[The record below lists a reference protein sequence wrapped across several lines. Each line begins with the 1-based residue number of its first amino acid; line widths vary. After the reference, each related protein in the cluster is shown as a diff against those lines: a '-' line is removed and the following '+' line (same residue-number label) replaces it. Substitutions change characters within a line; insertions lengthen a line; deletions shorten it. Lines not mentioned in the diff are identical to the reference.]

1 MKELAL
7 LGRQLKHSFSP
18 RYFAQKFE
26 AENISGYHYG
36 ILEIP
41 DIRHFPEELSKRPDL
56 AGMNV
61 TIPYKEE
68 VIPYLDRLDET
79 AEAIHAV
86 NTIRFGEE
94 GLVGYNTDVTGFR
107 RALEEFLP
115 EGFDGSALV
124 LGTGGSSKAVRFVLE
139 KRRVSYTM
147 VSRHPTSDDLGY
159 EDLTP
164 AVIRKHPLIINTTPL
179 GMYPNTDACP
189 AIPYDALGND
199 HYLFDLIYNPSET
212 LFLKKGK
219 RRGAFVKNG
228 YRMLIEQAEA
238 AWEIWNQK

>member
-7 LGRQLKHSFSP
+7 LGRQLTHSFSP
-18 RYFAQKFE
+18 DYFAEKFK
-26 AENISGYHYG
+26 AENISGFHYG

-41 DIRHFPEELSKRPDL
+41 DIRQFPKELNEHPDL
-56 AGMNV
+56 VGMNV

-79 AEAIHAV
+79 AEAVHAV

-94 GLVGYNTDVTGFR
+94 GLVGYNTDVTGFDR
-107 RALEEFLP
+107 SLQEFIP
-115 EGFDGSALV
+115 DDFAGSALV

-139 KRRVSYTM
+139 KREIPYRM
-147 VSRHPTSDDLGY
+147 VSRSPASDHLGY

-164 AVIRKHPLIINTTPL
+164 EVIRKYHLIVNTTPL
-179 GMYPNTDACP
+179 GMYPHTDACP
-189 AIPYDALGND
+189 DIAYDALGGD
-199 HYLFDLIYNPSET
+199 HYLFDLIYNPAET

-219 RRGAFVKNG
+219 RRGARVKNG

-238 AWEIWNQK
+238 AWEIWTQK

>member
-7 LGRQLKHSFSP
+7 LGRQLTHSFSP
-18 RYFAQKFE
+18 DYFAEKFK
-26 AENISGYHYG
+26 AENISGFHYG

-41 DIRHFPEELSKRPDL
+41 DIRQFPKELNEHPDL
-56 AGMNV
+56 VGMNV

-79 AEAIHAV
+79 AEAVHAV

-94 GLVGYNTDVTGFR
+94 GLVGYNTDVTGFDR
-107 RALEEFLP
+107 SLQEFIP
-115 EGFDGSALV
+115 DDFAGSALV
-124 LGTGGSSKAVRFVLE
+124 LGTGGSSKAVRFVLK
-139 KRRVSYTM
+139 KRGITHWM
-147 VSRHPTSDDLGY
+147 VSRHPSANQMAY
-159 EDLTP
+159 EDLSS
-164 AVIRKHPLIINTTPL
+164 AIIREHHLIINTTPL
-179 GMYPNTDACP
+179 GMYPQTEACP
-189 AIPYDALGND
+189 DIPYDALTSD
-199 HYLFDLIYNPSET
+199 HYLFDLIYNPAET

-238 AWEIWNQK
+238 AWEIWTQK

>member
-7 LGRQLKHSFSP
+7 LGRQLTHSFSP
-18 RYFAQKFE
+18 RYFAEKFE
-26 AENISGYHYG
+26 NEKISGYHYG
-36 ILEIP
+36 IMEIP
-41 DIRHFPEELSKRPDL
+41 DIRHFPDEVGRRPHL

-79 AEAIHAV
+79 AKAVHAV

-94 GLVGYNTDVTGFR
+94 GLIGYNTDVTGFE
-107 RALEEFLP
+107 RALMEFIP
-115 EGFDGSALV
+115 GDFSGAALI

-139 KRRVSYTM
+139 KREIPYRM
-147 VSRHPTSDDLGY
+147 VSRSPASDHLGY

-164 AVIRKHPLIINTTPL
+164 EVIRKYHLIVNTTPL
-179 GMYPNTDACP
+179 GMYPHTDACP
-189 AIPYDALGND
+189 DIAYDALGGD
-199 HYLFDLIYNPSET
+199 HYLFDLIYNPAET

-219 RRGAFVKNG
+219 RRGARVKNG

-238 AWEIWNQK
+238 AWEIWTQK